1 MPEKQLLVTFQFS
14 ALYCHQ
20 RIRGQGMGRSCLF
33 RLLGGGFYLIDEGGE
48 KSVAVALGRAITAA
62 FMISSGATVVF
73 QI

>member
-1 MPEKQLLVTFQFS
+1 
-14 ALYCHQ
+14 
-20 RIRGQGMGRSCLF
+20 MGRSCLF